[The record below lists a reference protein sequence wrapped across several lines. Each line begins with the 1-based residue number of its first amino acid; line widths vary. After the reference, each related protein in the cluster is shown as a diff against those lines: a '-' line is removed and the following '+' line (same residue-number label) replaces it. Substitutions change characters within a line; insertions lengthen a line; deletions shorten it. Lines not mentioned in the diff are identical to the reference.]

1 MDKNTIEELKNLAK
15 NMTQL
20 LQSKAENQEIVE
32 LQNSKT
38 NKLDT
43 ENLIQRF
50 DVMYKQLEN
59 LSVLVSQVLK

>member
-20 LQSKAENQEIVE
+20 LKSKAENQEIVE